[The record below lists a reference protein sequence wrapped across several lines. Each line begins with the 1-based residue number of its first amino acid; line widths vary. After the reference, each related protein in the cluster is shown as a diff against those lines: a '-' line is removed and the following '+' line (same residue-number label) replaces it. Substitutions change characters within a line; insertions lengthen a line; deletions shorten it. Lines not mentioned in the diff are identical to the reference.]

1 MITLDL
7 VGLLRGW
14 RLFDHAAHLGGAFF
28 GLLYFWKG
36 AELFEEMRI
45 WLRELTGGGGRAAT
59 QTKAT

>member
-28 GLLYFWKG
+28 GLAYFWKG
-36 AELFEEMRI
+36 AELFEELRI
-45 WLRELTGGGGRAAT
+45 WLRGTIRGEPSKRRE
-59 QTKAT
+59 K